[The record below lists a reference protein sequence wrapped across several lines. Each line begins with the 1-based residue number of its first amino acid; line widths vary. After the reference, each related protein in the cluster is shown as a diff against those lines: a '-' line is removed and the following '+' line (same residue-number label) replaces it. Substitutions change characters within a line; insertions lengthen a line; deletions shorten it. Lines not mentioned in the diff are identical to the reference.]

1 MSRIETAEMFGTV
14 LVANRGE
21 IARRVIRTLR
31 RLGIR
36 SVAVYSDA
44 DAGAPHMREAD
55 EAVRIGPA
63 AAVQSYLDI
72 EAVVAAAVRTGA
84 EAIHPGY
91 GFLSENV
98 AFARACAAA
107 GIVFIGPG
115 ERALEVMGDK
125 IRAKEHVAAH
135 DVPTVPG
142 FSASREDGT
151 AMTDAEISASAERAG
166 YPLLVKPS
174 AGGGGKG
181 MQVVRSAAEL
191 PDALATARRIASAAF
206 GDDTLLLERLI
217 ERPRHIEVQ
226 ILADAH
232 GTVVHLGERE
242 CTLQRRHQKVIEESP
257 SPAVDA
263 ETRARLGAAACAA
276 AASVD
281 YRGAGTVEFLVAAD
295 SPDEFFFIEMN
306 TRLQVEHPVTE
317 LVTGV
322 DLVEQQLRIAAG
334 EPLAFAQDAVHL
346 EGHAIEARV
355 YAESPERGFLP
366 ATGEVLAW
374 RPAADVRIDAAIESG
389 SVITSDYDPMIAK
402 VIAYGA
408 DRAEALAGL
417 DAALAE
423 TVVLGVDTN
432 IGFLRALLAQEG
444 VRTGDMD
451 TGLIDRMPSY
461 AAGAPSGAALR
472 AAVECVRSRREPTFA
487 AHGSGDLGES
497 ARSARAGA
505 PWRSLRGWRAGGP
518 PVPIPVMLLDDSGVV
533 HEVTSDGRGGAS
545 GRFEAPV
552 ATTTARSA
560 SAVPGEGGASG
571 RPDSHDAT
579 TTATSAPPGP
589 APVTAADD
597 EGAVWVHAEGAAHRL
612 RPLTR
617 RAAMERRL
625 AAREREAAASDPEL
639 RAPMP
644 GAVVAVHVADGA
656 MVAAGD
662 RVVTIEAMKMEH
674 PVVAPHDGVVRIDVA
689 VGDQVRRDQTLA
701 HVSLAEPPQTTA
713 AAAHEAPAT
722 DS

>member
-1 MSRIETAEMFGTV
+1 MSMFDTV

-44 DAGAPHMREAD
+44 DASAPHVREAD
-55 EAVRIGPA
+55 IAVRIGPA
-63 AAVQSYLDI
+63 PAAQSYLDVD
-72 EAVVAAAVRTGA
+72 AVVTAAVQTGA
-84 EAIHPGY
+84 QAVHPGY

-115 ERALEVMGDK
+115 ERPLEVMGDK
-125 IRAKEHVAAH
+125 IRAKEHVAGH
-135 DVPTVPG
+135 GVPTVPG
-142 FSASREDGT
+142 FSAVG
-151 AMTDAEISASAERAG
+151 MTDADIAASAETTG

-191 PDALATARRIASAAF
+191 PDALATARRVAAAAF

-226 ILADAH
+226 VLADAD
-232 GTVVHLGERE
+232 GGVIHLGERE
-242 CTLQRRHQKVIEESP
+242 CTLQRRHQKVIEEAP
-257 SPAVDA
+257 SPVVDEA
-263 ETRARLGAAACAA
+263 TRARLGAAACAA

-295 SPDEFFFIEMN
+295 RPDEFFFIEMN

-334 EPLAFAQDAVHL
+334 LPLDLAQDDVRL
-346 EGHAIEARV
+346 DGHAIEARV

-374 RPAADVRIDAAIESG
+374 RAAPGVRTDGAVETG
-389 SVITSDYDPMIAK
+389 SVVTADYDPMIAK
-402 VIAYGA
+402 VIAHA
-408 DRAEALAGL
+408 PDRTAALQRL
-417 DAALAE
+417 DAALTE

-432 IGFLRALLAQEG
+432 IGFLRALLADAG

-451 TGLIDRMPSY
+451 TGLIERLPAY
-461 AAGAPSGAALR
+461 TAPEPTVAALS
-472 AAVECVRSRREPTFA
+472 AAARVQTDRDA
-487 AHGSGDLGES
+487 ATAAPRPSHASTLWS
-497 ARSARAGA
+497 ARS
-505 PWRSLRGWRAGGP
+505 GWRAGGP
-518 PVPIPVMLLDDSGVV
+518 AAPTTVAF
-533 HEVTSDGRGGAS
+533 ETADGSILVAA
-545 GRFEAPV
+545 AP
-552 ATTTARSA
+552 
-560 SAVPGEGGASG
+560 E
-571 RPDSHDAT
+571 
-579 TTATSAPPGP
+579 PGP
-589 APVTAADD
+589 LVAAGARRGSARLLGRALADGVTAATSDD
-597 EGAVWVHAEGAAHRL
+597 GILWVHADGATTPL

-617 RAAMERRL
+617 RAAAERRR
-625 AAREREAAASDPEL
+625 AARERGAAASDPEL

-644 GAVVAVHVADGA
+644 GAVVAVHVTDGA
-656 MVAAGD
+656 TVAAGE
-662 RVVTIEAMKMEH
+662 RIATIEAMKMEH
-674 PVVAPHDGVVRIDVA
+674 PVAAPHAGIVRIDVA
-689 VGDQVRRDQTLA
+689 VGDQVRRDQVLA
-701 HVSLAEPPQTTA
+701 HVKEN
-713 AAAHEAPAT
+713 
-722 DS
+722 D